1 MEDLNFPSTL
11 MEVKNLAL
19 ESKRFRT
26 DEVPRR
32 LREKEHITRLYNDI
46 EVIKNYIMYVL
57 THLSRARISFPSS
70 MHLFSS
76 YVTFSFECRN
86 S

>member
-1 MEDLNFPSTL
+1 MEDRNFPNTL

-32 LREKEHITRLYNDI
+32 LREKENIARLYNDI
-46 EVIKNYIMYVL
+46 EVVKN
-57 THLSRARISFPSS
+57 
-70 MHLFSS
+70 
-76 YVTFSFECRN
+76 
-86 S
+86 